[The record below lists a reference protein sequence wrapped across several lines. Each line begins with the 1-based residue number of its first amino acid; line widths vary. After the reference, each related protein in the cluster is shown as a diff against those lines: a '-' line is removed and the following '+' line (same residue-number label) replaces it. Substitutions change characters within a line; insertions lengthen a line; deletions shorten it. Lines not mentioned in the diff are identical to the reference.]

1 MMRLKDH
8 QQQLIYQICAKV
20 FGNGGPHLERT
31 NLPLFGD
38 MGTGKTPAVIRLLQ
52 SIRMGLSNL
61 DKEFLRYSSLIIC
74 PNSVKYNWHRE
85 FERWAPEVPRSM
97 LLVIDGD
104 RRRREEQLRYLKEIR
119 PFFIIVNYD
128 LVRIHREFF
137 QNEVEFLAVV
147 CDEAHAIKNRR
158 AKRTTA
164 VKAIKSRFRIALTG
178 TPITNKPDDLWSI
191 LDWLFPGE
199 PYQRVVDGK
208 ARTYH
213 RPGPWGSYDSFI
225 RQYCEVGNRDRVLRG
240 RNLPSLHKRLMD
252 IGMVRWNRSEVLSL
266 EPIVYRYVLLMPTAE
281 QRRLYDDLRR
291 GFAQMV
297 SPMGTLTR
305 RQVGTILGQLTYLR
319 RATTLTP
326 REFAMALGGHNPA
339 FAPYIN
345 IPVSDRGAKT
355 DWLFNFMD
363 GYLNSGKVVVFCDW
377 TSATRPLLARLNHKG
392 IGAVG
397 IEGSTS
403 SRERFGIQE
412 RFNRD
417 PRITVLVGSPAAYEG
432 LNLQAGKYVVFMN
445 LPWAPK
451 SIFQAYSRV
460 HRLGQMQQVTVIF
473 LCLVNTIDER
483 MAEVL
488 GRKQKDIDRAI
499 DGSSIEAAKL
509 FDIRTSGDVLRLI

>member
-1 MMRLKDH
+1 MELKPY
-8 QQQLIYQICAKV
+8 QQQLIYDMAARV
-20 FGNGGPHLERT
+20 FGNGGPHLGRAT
-31 NLPLFGD
+31 LPLFAD

-52 SIRMGLSNL
+52 SIRMGLP
-61 DKEFLRYSSLIIC
+61 KEFLWLSILIIC
-74 PNSVKYNWHRE
+74 PNAVKYNWLHE
-85 FERWAPEVPRSM
+85 FKRWAPEIPNGMV
-97 LLVIDGD
+97 LVIDGGPQE
-104 RRRREEQLRYLKEIR
+104 REEQLRYLKEVK
-119 PFFIIVNYD
+119 PFYVVVNYD
-128 LVRIHREFF
+128 LVRIHRDFF
-137 QNEVEFLAVV
+137 QGMEFLAVV

-191 LDWLFPGE
+191 LDWLFPGSE
-199 PYQRVVDGK
+199 YYRFVGGKQR
-208 ARTYH
+208 RYH
-213 RPGPWGSYDSFI
+213 HPGPWGSYKSFASV
-225 RQYCEVGNRDRVLRG
+225 YCDLDQRDRVLGG

-252 IGMVRWNRSEVLSL
+252 AGMVRWNRDEVLRL
-266 EPIVYRYVLLMPTAE
+266 EPIVYRYVLLTPTPE
-281 QRRLYDDLRR
+281 QSQLYNELRR

-305 RQVGTILGQLTYLR
+305 RQVGTILGQLVHLR

-326 REFAMALGGHNPA
+326 REFALALGRHNVA
-339 FAPYIN
+339 FAPHLD
-345 IPVSDRGAKT
+345 IPISDRGAKT
-355 DWLFNFMD
+355 DWLFNFME
-363 GYLNSGKVVVFCDW
+363 GYIDSGKLVVFCDW
-377 TSATRPLLARLNHKG
+377 TAATRPLLVRLNDMG

-403 SRERFGIQE
+403 SKKRFDIQE

-417 PRITVLVGSPAAYEG
+417 ARIRVLVGSPAAYEG

-460 HRLGQMQQVTVIF
+460 HRLGQTQQVTVIF
-473 LCLVNTIDER
+473 LCLVNTIDQR

-488 GRKQKDIDRAI
+488 QRKQRDIDQAI
-499 DGSSIEAAKL
+499 DGGHIEAAKL
-509 FDIRTSGDVLRLI
+509 FNIQTSADVLRLI

>member
-1 MMRLKDH
+1 MELKNH
-8 QQQLIYQICAKV
+8 QKQLIYQMAARV
-20 FGNGGPHLERT
+20 FVMGGPYLERA

-38 MGTGKTPAVIRLLQ
+38 MGTGKTPAVIKLLTGM
-52 SIRMGLSNL
+52 RMGLP
-61 DKEFLRYSSLIIC
+61 KEFLWLPVLIIC
-74 PNSVKYNWHRE
+74 PASVKYNWLNE
-85 FERWAPEVPRSM
+85 FKRWAPEVPDSM
-97 LLVIDGD
+97 LLVIDGPAKQ
-104 RRRREEQLRYLKEIR
+104 REEQLRYLKEVK
-119 PFFIIVNYD
+119 PFFVILNYD

-137 QNEVEFLAVV
+137 QDEMEFLAVV

-191 LDWLFPGE
+191 LDWLSPGE
-199 PYQRVVDGK
+199 EYERMVRGK
-208 ARTYH
+208 VGRYH
-213 RPGPWGSYDSFI
+213 RPGPWGSYESFV
-225 RQYCEVGNRDRVLRG
+225 RQYCELDERERVLKG
-240 RNLPSLHKRLMD
+240 KNLISLHSRLEGA
-252 IGMVRWNRSEVLSL
+252 GMVRWNRSEVLQL
-266 EPIVYRYVLLMPTAE
+266 EPIVYRYVLLTPTAD

-291 GFAQMV
+291 GFADMV

-305 RQVGTILGQLTYLR
+305 QQVGTVLGQLIHLR

-326 REFAMALGGHNPA
+326 QEFALALGRHNVA
-339 FAPYIN
+339 FAPHLD
-345 IPVSDRGAKT
+345 IPISNWGAKT
-355 DWLFNFMD
+355 DWLFSFMA
-363 GYLNSGKVVVFCDW
+363 GYLDSGKVVIFCDW
-377 TSATRPLLARLNHKG
+377 TSATRALLARLNHKG
-392 IGAVG
+392 IGALG

-403 SRERFGIQE
+403 SRERFEIQE

-417 PRITVLVGSPAAYEG
+417 PRIKVLVGSPAAYEG

-460 HRLGQMQQVTVIF
+460 HRLGQIQQVTVVF

-488 GRKQKDIDRAI
+488 QRKQRDIDQAI
-499 DGSSIEAAKL
+499 DGGRIRAAKL
-509 FDIRTSGDVLRLI
+509 FEMKTADDVLTLI

>member
-1 MMRLKDH
+1 MELKLH
-8 QQQLIYQICAKV
+8 QQQLIYGMAARV
-20 FGNGGPHLERT
+20 FLAGGPYLDRAS
-31 NLPLFGD
+31 LPLFAD

-52 SIRMGLSNL
+52 SIRLGLP
-61 DKEFLRYSSLIIC
+61 KEFLWLPVLIIC
-74 PNSVKYNWHRE
+74 PNAVKYNWLHE
-85 FERWAPEVPRSM
+85 FKRWAPEIVDSM
-97 LLVIDGD
+97 LLVIDGGPAE
-104 RRRREEQLRYLKEIR
+104 RESQLRYLKEVK
-119 PFFIIVNYD
+119 PFYAIVNYD
-128 LVRIHREFF
+128 LVRIHRQFF
-137 QNEVEFLAVV
+137 QDEMGFLAVV

-178 TPITNKPDDLWSI
+178 TRITNKPDDLWSI

-199 PYQRVVDGK
+199 PYQRVVDRK

-213 RPGPWGSYDSFI
+213 HPGPWGSYDSFI
-225 RQYCEVGNRDRVLRG
+225 RQYCEVDRRDRVLRG
-240 RNLPSLHKRLMD
+240 KNLSSLHNRLMD
-252 IGMVRWNRSEVLSL
+252 VGMVRWNRDEVLRL
-266 EPIVYRYVLLMPTAE
+266 EPIVYRYVLLTPTPE
-281 QRRLYDDLRR
+281 QRQLYDELRR

-326 REFAMALGGHNPA
+326 REFAMALGGHNPT
-339 FAPYIN
+339 FAPHIN
-345 IPVSDRGAKT
+345 IPISNRGAKI

-363 GYLNSGKVVVFCDW
+363 GYLNDGKMVVFCDW
-377 TSATRPLLARLNHKG
+377 TAATRPLLARLNDKG
-392 IGAVG
+392 IGALG

-403 SRERFGIQE
+403 SKQRFEIQE

-417 PRITVLVGSPAAYEG
+417 PRIKVLVGSPAAYEG
-432 LNLQAGKYVVFMN
+432 LNLQAGKYVVFLN

-499 DGSSIEAAKL
+499 DGSRIEATRL